1 MIHEIAV
8 LPVRTEGVDDFRA
21 AFDAVA
27 PLLRRAEG
35 YLGHV
40 LGQGVESQQTFTLIV
55 RWRSLHDHT
64 PVFEASEDHRLFML
78 GLQDLLSG
86 EPTVQHI
93 EGNFLM

>member
-8 LPVRTEGVDDFRA
+8 LPVRPECVDDFRA

-27 PLLRRAEG
+27 PLLRRADG

-40 LGQGVESQQTFTLIV
+40 LGQGVESPQVFTLIV
-55 RWRSLHDHT
+55 RWRSLYDHT
-64 PVFEASEDHRLFML
+64 LVFEASVDHRVFML
-78 GLQDLLSG
+78 GLQDLLSE

-93 EGNFLM
+93 EGMFVS

>member
-1 MIHEIAV
+1 MIHEIAA
-8 LPVRTEGVDDFRA
+8 LPVRPECVDDFRA

-40 LGQGVESQQTFTLIV
+40 LGQGVESPQVFTLIV

-64 PVFEASEDHRLFML
+64 PVFEASEDHRVFML
-78 GLQDLLSG
+78 GLQHLLSG
-86 EPTVQHI
+86 EPTVEHI
-93 EGNFLM
+93 EGGFSA